1 MIPACVPIRFRLAF
15 WRLFEPQVHAFAI
28 FPKLL
33 SVGRPPARQGSL
45 HNTHLSF
52 SLWFAPSPRP
62 PSLPPALPTVSLS
75 PALSHPELPPT
86 PCPFSHSLLAVM
98 RRSVSDSSRG
108 RDNCAFTGCCRTKAA
123 DGNKLHTH
131 EHNFGSR
138 AGKVSH
144 AASAFNMC
152 IILCSPQG
160 WLLRV
165 SWPGGGRVELW
176 HAVVLGQRLHG

>member
-15 WRLFEPQVHAFAI
+15 WCLFQPQVHASAI

-45 HNTHLSF
+45 HSTHLF
-52 SLWFAPSPRP
+52 LALARSLAP
-62 PSLPPALPTVSLS
+62 PSLPPSCPSHCLALTLALPPRT
-75 PALSHPELPPT
+75 PPT
-86 PCPFSHSLLAVM
+86 SCPFSHSQLAVM
-98 RRSVSDSSRG
+98 GRSVSDSSRG
-108 RDNCAFTGCCRTKAA
+108 RDNCAFTGCCRSKAA
-123 DGNKLHTH
+123 DGNSSHTH
-131 EHNFGSR
+131 ERNFGSR

>member
-1 MIPACVPIRFRLAF
+1 MIPACVRIRFRLAC
-15 WRLFEPQVHAFAI
+15 WCLFDLRCTRFRFSSFFHWGALPLVRVPLTIH
-28 FPKLL
+28 
-33 SVGRPPARQGSL
+33 
-45 HNTHLSF
+45 TSF
-52 SLWFAPSPRP
+52 SLWLAPSPRP
-62 PSLPPALPTVSLS
+62 PSRPPALPTVSLS

-108 RDNCAFTGCCRTKAA
+108 RDNCAFTGCCRSKAA
-123 DGNKLHTH
+123 DGNSSHTH
-131 EHNFGSR
+131 ERNFGSR